1 MKAKEGNIQRR
12 TFGDRIFHILVTAF
26 VVFFIIICIYPL
38 FFILI
43 ASISDPSLVSL
54 GKVVAWPKNIT
65 LEGYRKVMENRDL
78 WISFRNTIF
87 YTIFGTLFNLVLTV
101 TAGYAL
107 SRKEMPMR
115 RGIMLIFTITM
126 FINGGLVPT
135 FLLVKGLGLYNNPLV
150 MILLNGISV
159 YNLIICRTF
168 FESNIPD
175 DLWGAAQV
183 DGCNEFR
190 FFWSIVLPVSGS
202 IIAVLALYYSV
213 YHWNSYFN
221 AMIYLRDDAY
231 YNLQLVLRNILLA
244 NQFSDDLDIGANTIM
259 QLQTMRYSIIVISAI
274 PMLVIYPFVQKH
286 FVKGIMIGAVK
297 G

>member
-12 TFGDRIFHILVTAF
+12 TLGDRIFHILVTAF

>member
-1 MKAKEGNIQRR
+1 
-12 TFGDRIFHILVTAF
+12 
-26 VVFFIIICIYPL
+26 
-38 FFILI
+38 
-43 ASISDPSLVSL
+43 
-54 GKVVAWPKNIT
+54 
-65 LEGYRKVMENRDL
+65 
-78 WISFRNTIF
+78 
-87 YTIFGTLFNLVLTV
+87 
-101 TAGYAL
+101 
-107 SRKEMPMR
+107 MPMR
-115 RGIMLIFTITM
+115 KGIMLIFTITM

-150 MILLNGISV
+150 MIFLNGISI

-168 FESNIPD
+168 FESTIPN

-221 AMIYLRDDAY
+221 AMIYLRDSAY
-231 YNLQLVLRNILLA
+231 YNLQLVLRNILLS

-259 QLQTMRYSIIVISAI
+259 QLQTMRYAIIVISAI

-286 FVKGIMIGAVK
+286 FVKGIMIGSVK